1 MEDKPTIKLITL
13 GNASVGK
20 TCLLLR
26 FTEGLFPRS
35 TMATLGIDCRLKTLV
50 FNEKTVNLQLWD
62 TAGQEKHHNLISP
75 SFYRRAHGILLVF
88 DWNDRRSFEGV
99 RNWMNQIS
107 LQLSTAA
114 VVVLVGNK
122 ADLEKNVTFEEART
136 LADSFGISLYEASA
150 KTGEGVNEAF
160 ETLARNCVNRTY
172 SLGNSPRK
180 GVNLEKYF
188 SKSEKGCC

>member
-1 MEDKPTIKLITL
+1 MEDKLTVKLITL
-13 GNASVGK
+13 GNTSVGK

-50 FNEKTVNLQLWD
+50 LNEKHITVQLWD

-75 SFYRRAHGILLVF
+75 SFYRRAHGIILVF
-88 DWNDRRSFEGV
+88 DWNDRRSFEDV
-99 RNWMNQIS
+99 SNWMNQIS
-107 LQLSTAA
+107 LQLNTST

-122 ADLEKNVTFEEART
+122 ADLEKNVTFKEAQA
-136 LADSFGISLYEASA
+136 LAESFGVALYEASA

-160 ETLARNCVNRTY
+160 ETLAKDCVCRTS
-172 SLGNSPRK
+172 SLGNLSVKRVK
-180 GVNLEKYF
+180 LKKYF
-188 SKSEKGCC
+188 SRSEKSCC